1 MLEALLCEW
10 KQRLVTPENCGKR
23 SKGTFFTH
31 YQDQANKFSSEKNYN
46 IGNSTRVVKALVIFI
61 INIFSQAFSRDTVPL
76 KNLAYIAVGPVKGLS
91 IAESR
96 QSKNLWNQSSFNIRI
111 YLEVE
116 LNIQILNL

>member
-1 MLEALLCEW
+1 M
-10 KQRLVTPENCGKR
+10 
-23 SKGTFFTH
+23 
-31 YQDQANKFSSEKNYN
+31 
-46 IGNSTRVVKALVIFI
+46 VKALVIFI

-96 QSKNLWNQSSFNIRI
+96 QSKNLWNQSSFNIRV